1 MSTYKVYYFHGNMR
15 ASSIRAILAYSNA
28 KWEDVRYTYEEWFAK
43 IKQESGLEYKQLPAV
58 EVDGTKWLVQTVA
71 TEVYLARKFG
81 LLGTSDEDEYEILNL
96 LGTRED
102 ISNLIYQIIFPTED
116 QQARMDELIAMLKG
130 ETGLPFFLEAWEKK
144 YVAHHGK
151 YFLGDK
157 FTLADIFVTCFAET
171 IFNMKGRKEFLD
183 QLIPK
188 HAPKLAAHIEN
199 IKNNEL
205 GNYFKTVF
213 NYEAPF

>member
-1 MSTYKVYYFHGNMR
+1 MG
-15 ASSIRAILAYSNA
+15 ASY
-28 KWEDVRYTYEEWFAK
+28 
-43 IKQESGLEYKQLPAV
+43 
-58 EVDGTKWLVQTVA
+58 
-71 TEVYLARKFG
+71 
-81 LLGTSDEDEYEILNL
+81 EDEYEILNL
-96 LGTRED
+96 LGIRED
-102 ISNLIYQIIFPTED
+102 LSKLIYQIFFPTED
-116 QQARMDELIAMLKG
+116 QKARRDEIIVCLN

-157 FTLADIFVTCFAET
+157 FSLADIFVTCFAET
-171 IFNMKGRKEFLD
+171 IFNMKGSKEIGLD
-183 QLIPK
+183 QLLPK

-213 NYEAPF
+213 NYEASF